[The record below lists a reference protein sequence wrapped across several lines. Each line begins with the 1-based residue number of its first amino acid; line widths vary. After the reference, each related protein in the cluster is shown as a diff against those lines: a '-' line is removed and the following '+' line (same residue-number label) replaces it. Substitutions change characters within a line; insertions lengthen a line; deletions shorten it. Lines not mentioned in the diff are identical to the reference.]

1 MASPALAAWRTTR
14 RTRLDR
20 LVSAHAAVR
29 AGGLSAVH
37 LNRLLVLALAAE
49 FQGFAR
55 DLHDNAADAFAAS
68 VEREDAEVARLVR
81 VSLINERL
89 LNRGNAHPGALGV
102 DFKRL
107 GLELWPALEAA
118 DQRARRWNRDLTT
131 LNHAR
136 NAIAHADDAGLARL
150 RRAGYPLTL
159 AALRRSRNMLDAL
172 ATTMDAVTSD
182 YLAGLF
188 STPRPWQEAP

>member
-20 LVSAHAAVR
+20 LVAAHAAVR

-55 DLHDNAADAFAAS
+55 DLHDDAANAFAAS
-68 VEREDAEVARLVR
+68 VAGQDAKVAFVVYSAVVDVR
-81 VSLINERL
+81 QLD
-89 LNRGNAHPGALGV
+89 RGNAHPGALGA
-102 DFKRL
+102 DFGRL
-107 GLELWPALEAA
+107 GLALWPALEAV
-118 DQRARRWNRDLTT
+118 DQRARRWNHDLTA
-131 LNHAR
+131 LNDAR
-136 NAIAHADDAGLARL
+136 NAIAHADDVSLARL

-159 AALRRSRNMLDAL
+159 AALRRTRNMLDAL
-172 ATTMDAVTSD
+172 AARMDAVTSAH
-182 YLAGLF
+182 LCVLL
-188 STPRPWQEAP
+188 SIPPPWQEAP